1 MSVKIVFNGQEYS
14 GVEAMPPNLRR
25 EYEATLYLLRNI
37 GDRGFVSRL
46 LDAVGVRVQAT
57 IRRKI
62 VVNGKEYASVD
73 ELPPELR
80 QRVAQTVAARVPGD
94 DRTVPSPTVPPRP
107 ASSLPPVVL
116 DDQAR
121 RSPLVR
127 IAWWLAIGVLVALW
141 LLRRG

>member
-1 MSVKIVFNGQEYS
+1 MSVKIVFNGQEYT
-14 GVEAMPPNLRR
+14 GVEAMPPVVRR
-25 EYEATLYLLRNI
+25 EYEATLALLRNI
-37 GDRGFVSRL
+37 GERGLVSRL

-80 QRVAQTVAARVPGD
+80 QRVEQTVATLVPGGG
-94 DRTVPSPTVPPRP
+94 TVPAPTVPPRP
-107 ASSLPPVVL
+107 VSALPPVVL

-121 RSPLVR
+121 RTPLVR